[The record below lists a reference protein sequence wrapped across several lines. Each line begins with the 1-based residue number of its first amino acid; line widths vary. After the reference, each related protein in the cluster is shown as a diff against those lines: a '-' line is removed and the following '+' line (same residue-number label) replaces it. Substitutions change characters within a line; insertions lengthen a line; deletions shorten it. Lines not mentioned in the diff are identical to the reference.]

1 MKDISSGY
9 QFHLP
14 DMSCGHCVA
23 TITET
28 LREIDPAA
36 RLQFDREARRVGIEG
51 GALPRGA
58 LAAALAEAGYPEAP
72 PAG

>member
-1 MKDISSGY
+1 MH

-28 LREIDPAA
+28 LLELDPQAGIEIDREQRELRVQSALA
-36 RLQFDREARRVGIEG
+36 REPI
-51 GALPRGA
+51 
-58 LAAALAEAGYPEAP
+58 AAALTEAGYP
-72 PAG
+72 PA